1 MPIRSIEKEVSK
13 AKKSLEN
20 LSVGQLEL
28 EMAANDDLLL
38 LDIREIQEQVD
49 LGTIPGAKHAPRGML
64 EFWADPASPYYRDYF
79 SEDKRIILFC
89 AAGGR
94 SALATKALK
103 DMGYS
108 NVAHLE
114 SGFNGWK
121 RCRKCIENVA
131 AKSRWTRKAPKSQ

>member
-1 MPIRSIEKEVSK
+1 MPIKSIGKIVKET
-13 AKKSLEN
+13 KKSLEN

-28 EMAANDDLLL
+28 EMAESDDLLC
-38 LDIREIQEQVD
+38 LDSREIQEQVD
-49 LGTIPGAKHAPRGML
+49 LGTIPGAILAPRGML
-64 EFWADPASPYYRDYF
+64 EFWADPDSPYYRDYF
-79 SEDKRIILFC
+79 SEEKRIVLFC

-103 DMGYS
+103 DMGYP

-121 RCRKCIENVA
+121 RCGKCIEDVA
-131 AKSRWTRKAPKSQ
+131 SKSRWMRKERNTS